1 MHCSPWTFEWRLKQI
16 FQYATRWKAVILLDE
31 ADVFLQARNETGGGD
46 SKRNAMVAIF
56 LRELEYFSGIVFLT
70 TNLLRSFD
78 KAIRSR
84 IHLALSFDPPT
95 RNARGLIWTQ
105 YLKKVPAD
113 EIDVPRIGE
122 AVEELEA
129 RQLNGREIL
138 NALSMART
146 IARFQ
151 GAKLQ
156 LRHIEDVLQVRDA
169 FDKRIR
175 EEARALI
182 KPGQSEVRAGT
193 LLRHNSILSEEPDEY
208 E

>member
-1 MHCSPWTFEWRLKQI
+1 V
-16 FQYATRWKAVILLDE
+16 WKAVILLDE
-31 ADVFLQARNETGGGD
+31 ADVFLQARDESGKAD

-95 RNARGLIWTQ
+95 RNARALIWTQ
-105 YLKKVPAD
+105 YLKKIPASD
-113 EIDVPRIGE
+113 IDVPSIGE
-122 AVEELEA
+122 AVEALET
-129 RQLNGREIL
+129 RLLNGREIL
-138 NALSMART
+138 NALNMART

-151 GAKLQ
+151 GNKLQ
-156 LRHIEDVLQVRDA
+156 LQHLEGVLEVRDA

-175 EEARALI
+175 DEARALTN
-182 KPGQSEVRAGT
+182 PGQSDVRAGM
-193 LLRHNSILSEEPDEY
+193 LLRQNSILSAEPDEY